1 MDSLQTLPLCAHVH
15 YTKQPRDF
23 VTYCHHRWRRD
34 GTQIVVSQACEH
46 EDAPGNSDDNEDQV
60 CRAYSLRGANCK

>member
-1 MDSLQTLPLCAHVH
+1 
-15 YTKQPRDF
+15 

-46 EDAPGNSDDNEDQV
+46 ESAPGNSDESDDKA
-60 CRAYSLRGANCK
+60 CRAYSLRGANCELSSFAYTFVFIRHLPISILTPY

>member
-1 MDSLQTLPLCAHVH
+1 MYSSFALSS
-15 YTKQPRDF
+15 TKQPRDF